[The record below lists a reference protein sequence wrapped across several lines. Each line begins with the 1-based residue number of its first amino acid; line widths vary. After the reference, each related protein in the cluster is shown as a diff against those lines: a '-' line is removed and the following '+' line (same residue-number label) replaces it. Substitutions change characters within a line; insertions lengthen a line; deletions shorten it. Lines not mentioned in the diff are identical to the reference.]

1 MLYSKLN
8 MHMNFNSTW
17 SLILANHVSSTS
29 RTRQGIGEENG
40 DEYPFL
46 EEEEYQVH
54 EKIFAWD
61 QEVLYEAKVLQ
72 CKENDNKAHG
82 HKYFVHYL

>member
-1 MLYSKLN
+1 MVT
-8 MHMNFNSTW
+8 F
-17 SLILANHVSSTS
+17 LIVSFYIHISS
-29 RTRQGIGEENG
+29 RFENGEENG

-72 CKENDNKAHG
+72 CKGDDNKTHG

>member
-1 MLYSKLN
+1 MCL
-8 MHMNFNSTW
+8 T
-17 SLILANHVSSTS
+17 HVSSASHTP
-29 RTRQGIGEENG
+29 TPRQRIGEENG

-72 CKENDNKAHG
+72 CKGDGNKTRG